1 MNISY
6 NWLKQYI
13 ATDLT
18 AQEVADKLTSIGLE
32 VDSISEYQSV
42 KGGLKGLV
50 IGEVKTC
57 IDHPDSDHL
66 HITTVDVGT
75 GELLTIVCGAP
86 NVAAGQK
93 VIVATI
99 GTVLYDGDK
108 EFVIKKS
115 KIRGQE
121 SFGMICAEDEIGV
134 GTSHD
139 GIIVLP
145 PSVKVGT
152 PAAEYYNI
160 EDDTI
165 IEVDITPNR
174 IDAASHIGVAR
185 DIALALS
192 IDKPTKYT
200 IPDVS
205 AFKVDNN
212 SRPFSIEIAESEG
225 CCRYAGVTITDIKIA
240 PSPEW
245 LQKRLKSVGLNPI
258 NNIVDVSNFILHEFG
273 QPLHTF
279 DADKID
285 GNKVIVKTMPAGT
298 KFTTLD
304 GVERSL
310 DAKDLMICNA
320 NEPMCIA
327 GVFGGLKSGISD
339 STTSVFIE
347 SACFN
352 PTYIRK
358 TARRHD
364 LHTEASFLFERGVD
378 PNNTITAL
386 KRAALL
392 IQETAGGQISS
403 EITDIYPVP
412 VKPFEITVR
421 YSQINR
427 LIGESI
433 PKDFVK
439 KVIKGL
445 EAEIVSETDEQ
456 LQILMPP
463 YRVDVQREADVIE
476 DILRIYGYNT
486 VKISDNVNSTL
497 SYEPKPAVNKMR
509 NLIAN
514 ALTGAGYNEIMC
526 NSLTKSAYYA
536 ENDAFSDANSVRI
549 LNPLSQEL
557 NVMRQTLLYGAMETV
572 SFNSNRQNSDL
583 QLFEFGNCYFF
594 NPESKSENPHDAY
607 SETEKLGLLA
617 TGFATSESWTA
628 KQKPASFYGVK
639 SATEQIISRLG
650 IDLAKVSQETFSNSI
665 YSDGLR
671 LIYANKP
678 IATIGIVSKKIRK
691 EFDIKADVYFAE
703 LEWTVLMKAIRNHKV
718 TFSDI
723 SKYPEVRRDLSLLI
737 DKGVTFDA
745 IKKIVQKADK
755 RLIKSVSLF
764 DVYEGDK
771 IADGKKSYA
780 ISIIIQ
786 DEEKTLND
794 KQIDRLMEQIMKSLD
809 TEIGAKIR

>member
-13 ATDLT
+13 DTNLT

-32 VDSISEYQSV
+32 VDNISEYQSV

-50 IGEVKTC
+50 VGEVKTC
-57 IDHPDSDHL
+57 IPHPDSDHM

-75 GELLTIVCGAP
+75 GEPLTIVCGAP

-99 GTVLYDGDK
+99 GTILYDGDK

-115 KIRGQE
+115 KLRGVD

-145 PSVKVGT
+145 ENVKVGT

-160 EDDTI
+160 ENDTI

-185 DIALALS
+185 DLALALS
-192 IDKPTKYT
+192 VEKTTNYK
-200 IPDVS
+200 IPNVD

-212 SRPFSIEIAESEG
+212 NRPISIEIAEKEG
-225 CCRYAGVTITDIKIA
+225 CFRYAGVTITGIKIA
-240 PSPEW
+240 PSPKW
-245 LQKRLKSVGLNPI
+245 LQDRLKAIGLNPI
-258 NNIVDVSNFILHEFG
+258 NNVVDVSNFVLHELG

-279 DADKID
+279 DADQIT
-285 GNKVIVKTMPAGT
+285 GNKVIVRTMPAKT

-304 GVERSL
+304 GIEREL

-320 NEPMCIA
+320 EEPMCIA

-339 STTSVFIE
+339 NTTSVFIE
-347 SACFN
+347 SAYFN
-352 PTYIRK
+352 PVYVRK

-364 LHTEASFLFERGVD
+364 LHTEASFIFERGVD
-378 PNNTITAL
+378 PNITITAL

-403 EITDIYPVP
+403 EITDIYPNP
-412 VKPFEITVR
+412 VKPFDVTVR
-421 YSQINR
+421 YSMVNQ
-427 LIGESI
+427 LIGEEI
-433 PKDFVK
+433 PKEFVK
-439 KVIKGL
+439 KVVKGL
-445 EAEIVSETDEQ
+445 EAEIVSENDEQ
-456 LQILMPP
+456 IQILIPP

-486 VKISDNVNSTL
+486 VKIGDKVNSTL
-497 SYEPKPAVNKMR
+497 AYIEKPNVNKLR
-509 NLIAN
+509 NIISESLV
-514 ALTGAGYNEIMC
+514 GAGFNEIMC
-526 NSLTKSAYYA
+526 NSLTRGAYYTD
-536 ENDAFSDANSVRI
+536 NDAHNEANSVKI

-557 NVMRQTLLYGAMETV
+557 NVMRQTLLYGALETV
-572 SFNSNRQNSDL
+572 AFNSNRQNSDL
-583 QLFEFGNCYFF
+583 KLFEFGNCYYF
-594 NPESKSENPHDAY
+594 NPEKKSENPHNAY
-607 SETEKLGLLA
+607 SETEKLSLLT
-617 TGFATSESWTA
+617 TGFSNGESWTA
-628 KQKPASFYGVK
+628 KQTKSSFYYIK
-639 SATEQIISRLG
+639 TLTEQILDRLG
-650 IDLAKVSQETFSNSI
+650 INLKKVQQETFSNTI
-665 YSDGLR
+665 YSEGLR
-671 LIYANKP
+671 LIYANKT
-678 IATIGIVSKKIRK
+678 IAELGIASKRVRK
-691 EFDIKADVYFAE
+691 ETDNKADIYFAE
-703 LEWTVLMKAIRNHKV
+703 IEWTMIMGIIKNHKV
-718 TFSDI
+718 TFTDI
-723 SKYPEVRRDLSLLI
+723 AKYPEVRRDLSLLI
-737 DKGVTFDA
+737 DKGISFDT
-745 IKKIVQKADK
+745 IKKIVLKAEK
-755 RLIKSVSLF
+755 RLIKNVSLF

-771 IADGKKSYA
+771 IAEGKKSYA
-780 ISIIIQ
+780 IGITLQ

-794 KQIDRLMEQIMKSLD
+794 KQIDKIMSQIIRLLD